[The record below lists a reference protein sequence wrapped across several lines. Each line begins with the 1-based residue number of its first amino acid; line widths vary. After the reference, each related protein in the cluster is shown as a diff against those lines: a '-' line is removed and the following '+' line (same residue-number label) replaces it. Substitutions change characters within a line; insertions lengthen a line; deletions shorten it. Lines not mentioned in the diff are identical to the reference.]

1 MSVSIQQSQEFI
13 NLKNIKFSDYQIIY
27 HVNDG
32 FKVNNLQDFKFKE
45 QLLFQQ
51 FKNRTQ
57 QLNLM
62 FVDTIFPMILADLA
76 LLVILKKTKSLA
88 DYINS
93 KERIEFPKIIH
104 DRIMQ
109 N

>member
-1 MSVSIQQSQEFI
+1 
-13 NLKNIKFSDYQIIY
+13 
-27 HVNDG
+27 
-32 FKVNNLQDFKFKE
+32 
-45 QLLFQQ
+45 
-51 FKNRTQ
+51 
-57 QLNLM
+57 M